1 VEHCTFILRFKLS
14 RYQVLSLVRP
24 LPLRGLPFLS
34 DARQLLIRLRF
45 GCLEEAFQFF
55 GNRSAT
61 ACFNHLEEA
70 FSPDG
75 AVEAGAVESGKAQ
88 AS

>member
-1 VEHCTFILRFKLS
+1 
-14 RYQVLSLVRP
+14 
-24 LPLRGLPFLS
+24 LPFLS

-45 GCLEEAFQFF
+45 GCLKEAFQFFGWDF